1 MQIYIVKHNLIYT
14 NLLVDTAYHHLLI
27 DRLVIASDKI
37 SVEVHIQIVH
47 RAHIRKRLIYIDII
61 HIKGML
67 WQLESTASQ
76 KLCPVYYRMHQYV
89 MSLVNMLYITPG
101 KYLIAWK
108 AGLTHNLFTPCSFFL
123 VDIVGKKHI
132 NLCIL
137 LLKLSELIQ
146 YLLI

>member
-1 MQIYIVKHNLIYT
+1 MQFDIVKHNLIHT

-27 DRLVIASDKI
+27 DRLIISTDKI

-76 KLCPVYYRMHQYV
+76 KLRPVYYRMHQYV

-108 AGLTHNLFTPCSFFL
+108 AGLAHNLFTLCSFFL
-123 VDIVGKKHI
+123 VDIISKKHI

-137 LLKLSELIQ
+137 LLKLP
-146 YLLI
+146 

>member
-1 MQIYIVKHNLIYT
+1 MQFDIVKHNLIYT
-14 NLLVDTAYHHLLI
+14 NLLVNTAYHHLLI
-27 DRLVIASDKI
+27 DRLVISTDKI
-37 SVEVHIQIVH
+37 SVKVHIQVVH
-47 RAHIRKRLIYIDII
+47 RAHIRQRLIYIDII

-89 MSLVNMLYITPG
+89 MSLVNMLYITPC
-101 KYLIAWK
+101 KYLIARK
-108 AGLTHNLFTPCSFFL
+108 AGLTHNLFTLCSFFL

-137 LLKLSELIQ
+137 LLKLP
-146 YLLI
+146 